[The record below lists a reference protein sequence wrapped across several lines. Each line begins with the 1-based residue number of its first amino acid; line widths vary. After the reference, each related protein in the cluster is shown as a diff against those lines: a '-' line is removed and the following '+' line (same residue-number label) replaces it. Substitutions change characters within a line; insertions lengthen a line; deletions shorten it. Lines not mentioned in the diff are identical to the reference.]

1 VPLGYILL
9 RSQKFKAPFYQ
20 LHYLFPIIGAVN
32 LASLGPGASWLHTT
46 TITKIA
52 KKLHLHNVVPVIGV
66 VWPTEFPYN
75 TIQLCKHFTCNCR
88 LGVLSHSCFKG
99 VQFFSFRL
107 LHQSFN
113 SLRETG
119 DFNNLLNHS
128 FNKNIFPWLANLSN
142 CVSKIH
148 YHWQHSSGHPKFQI
162 VMPQRITILPY
173 EIKNCL
179 NVICN
184 SYQCI
189 SCWKRSGI
197 ADYN

>member
-1 VPLGYILL
+1 M
-9 RSQKFKAPFYQ
+9 
-20 LHYLFPIIGAVN
+20 
-32 LASLGPGASWLHTT
+32 
-46 TITKIA
+46 
-52 KKLHLHNVVPVIGV
+52 VPVIGV
-66 VWPTEFPYN
+66 VWSTEFPYN

-148 YHWQHSSGHPKFQI
+148 YHWQQLLWPSKISNCNATNHHFTLWNQELFECDLQFISMHLLLKKVRDCRLQLNPRKLIGQQQNWCIFITFKNSSNWILFPYLKT
-162 VMPQRITILPY
+162 VLVLYRRRIQ
-173 EIKNCL
+173 K
-179 NVICN
+179 
-184 SYQCI
+184 
-189 SCWKRSGI
+189 
-197 ADYN
+197 